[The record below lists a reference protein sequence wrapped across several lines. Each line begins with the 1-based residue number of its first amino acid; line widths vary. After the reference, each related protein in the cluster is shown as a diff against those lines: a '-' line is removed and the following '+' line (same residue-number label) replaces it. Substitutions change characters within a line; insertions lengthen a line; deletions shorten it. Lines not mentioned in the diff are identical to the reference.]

1 MKILVTGGLGYIGS
15 HVTVLLLECGVEVL
29 SIDNLE
35 NSNIEVLDRI
45 KEITG
50 KTPVFELLDL
60 KDKDRTQDLFK
71 KNTDIDGVIHFA
83 AYKAVGESILKPIE
97 YYKNNIGGLLNL
109 LEPLSKFNSPPILFL

>member
-15 HVTVLLLECGVEVL
+15 HVTVLLLESGVEVL

-50 KTPVFELLDL
+50 KIPVFELLDL
-60 KDKDRTQDLFK
+60 KDKDRTQDSVSYTHL
-71 KNTDIDGVIHFA
+71 TLPT
-83 AYKAVGESILKPIE
+83 IL
-97 YYKNNIGGLLNL
+97 LV
-109 LEPLSKFNSPPILFL
+109 

>member
-15 HVTVLLLECGVEVL
+15 HVTVLLLESGVEVL

-50 KTPVFELLDL
+50 KTPFFELLDL

-71 KNTDIDGVIHFA
+71 KHTDIDGVIHFA

-97 YYKNNIGGLLNL
+97 YYKNNIGGMLNL
-109 LEPLSKFNSPPILFL
+109 LEQI

>member
-15 HVTVLLLECGVEVL
+15 HVTVLLLESGVEVL

-50 KTPVFELLDL
+50 KIPVFELLDL

-97 YYKNNIGGLLNL
+97 YYKNNIKYQQQS
-109 LEPLSKFNSPPILFL
+109 EE

>member
-15 HVTVLLLECGVEVL
+15 HVTVLLLESGVEVL

-50 KTPVFELLDL
+50 KKPVFELLDL

-83 AYKAVGESILKPIE
+83 AY
-97 YYKNNIGGLLNL
+97 
-109 LEPLSKFNSPPILFL
+109 